1 MGATGTS
8 QVAQSSLL
16 RPCTS
21 IKAKQTPKER
31 HLTNGR
37 YRDQPGSSIF
47 LTETMH
53 VDQGQTNAEEETLN
67 QWTLLGLASTSD
79 HDLDQTTPKAIH
91 SYLYTKF
98 HPQVIMTEVK
108 DMMRVEFSMH
118 YKLTGREKH
127 VALAGDISQLGSWQ
141 SDKALVAKHGGIDGM
156 NRHSI
161 CIEVP
166 RRSHINFKWLI
177 LDQNMQPI
185 RWEEC
190 ENKHL
195 HIFYEVG
202 ESLSV
207 YNPWDRPPE
216 IIGVHYG
223 PEASSSIPEAVRLR
237 QKESAEKVIKE
248 AKAHWKKQM
257 DLWDATQSTGSMA
270 QLQDSPKDD
279 IASTTQ
285 DNDTSVHYG
294 PEASS
299 SIAEAVRLRQKESAE
314 KVIKEAKAHWK
325 KQMDL
330 WDATQSTGSMAQL
343 QDSPK
348 DDIASTTQD
357 NDTSER
363 QYTPSYLATATV
375 NLLNTGAGSFSS
387 SLGWLKENATNIKNM
402 TTTANMLQTGSA
414 CKHAPDRI

>member
-1 MGATGTS
+1 
-8 QVAQSSLL
+8 
-16 RPCTS
+16 
-21 IKAKQTPKER
+21 
-31 HLTNGR
+31 
-37 YRDQPGSSIF
+37 
-47 LTETMH
+47 
-53 VDQGQTNAEEETLN
+53 
-67 QWTLLGLASTSD
+67 
-79 HDLDQTTPKAIH
+79 
-91 SYLYTKF
+91 
-98 HPQVIMTEVK
+98 VIMTEVK

-294 PEASS
+294 P
-299 SIAEAVRLRQKESAE
+299 
-314 KVIKEAKAHWK
+314 
-325 KQMDL
+325 
-330 WDATQSTGSMAQL
+330 
-343 QDSPK
+343 
-348 DDIASTTQD
+348 
-357 NDTSER
+357 
-363 QYTPSYLATATV
+363 
-375 NLLNTGAGSFSS
+375 
-387 SLGWLKENATNIKNM
+387 
-402 TTTANMLQTGSA
+402 
-414 CKHAPDRI
+414 